1 MRLIREKDL
10 IRFALVSVVTSLMVT
25 ASSYM
30 GYFEPVQRKALDLMV
45 WWKEKD
51 RPSHIVIV
59 AIDDEAFQYL
69 GDRQPLPRKQ
79 LADLID
85 LLKKCGA
92 TVIGLDVELKART
105 DRISDA
111 LIEKAVQDRTVIT
124 YDLSPTESEGQFTP
138 QSLFVSGYGIR
149 KGFANTYIDSDGLIR
164 NAPLSMK
171 DEKGE
176 AMPSFAL
183 VVAGLF
189 QEKLSR
195 RTTPGVEPIRI
206 NYAGAAGTFPFY
218 SAKPLF
224 QMAEKKIVPPSDN
237 PFNAK
242 IVLIGA
248 TFRAGRD
255 IHHTPNGL
263 MSGVEVQ
270 ANIIHTLL
278 EQKDIRPFNWVAG
291 FILQVLISMFFG
303 VLFLLLRPL
312 WAIMLSL
319 FGIFFLF
326 VPLSYLAYTRGN
338 YWVDFV
344 LPVIAVALTA
354 LVNDTVKRREIRQA
368 FGQYVSNDIVEGI
381 YRDESALQ
389 GKKKTVTVL
398 FSDIRGF
405 TTISESHDVESLAGL
420 LNEFFEGMTEV
431 IFSNRGMINKFIGDA
446 IMAIYGAPVDNP
458 DHAVC
463 AVRTALEMRKELEA
477 LNRRWAERGIPPLQ
491 IGIGIH
497 TGEVFAGNI
506 GSGKRKEYT
515 VTGDTVNLASR
526 IEGLNKDLGT
536 TILISEDTYALVR
549 SFAEARDLGMASVK
563 GRQKQVRVFGLTGM
577 KDKEA
582 DV

>member
-1 MRLIREKDL
+1 MRSVKKKDF

-30 GYFEPVQRKALDLMV
+30 GYFEPIQRKALDLMV
-45 WWKEKD
+45 WWKEKE
-51 RPSHIVIV
+51 RPSQIVIV
-59 AIDDEAFQYL
+59 ALDDEAFQYL

-79 LADLID
+79 LASLIT
-85 LLKKCGA
+85 LMKQCGA
-92 TVIGLDVELKART
+92 KVIGLDVELKART
-105 DRISDA
+105 DRAADD

-124 YDLSPTESEGQFTP
+124 YDLSPTGNEGQFTS
-138 QSLFVSGYGIR
+138 QKLFVSGQGIR

-164 NAPLSMK
+164 KAPLMLR
-171 DEKGE
+171 DEKGD

-183 VVAGLF
+183 AVAGLF
-189 QEKLSR
+189 QERLINENVFR
-195 RTTPGVEPIRI
+195 AAPVRI
-206 NYAGAAGTFPFY
+206 NYAGAAGTFPLFP
-218 SAKPLF
+218 ATPLF
-224 QMAEKKIVPPSDN
+224 QMAEKNIVPTSDN
-237 PFNAK
+237 PFNNK

-255 IHHTPNGL
+255 IHLTPSGM
-263 MSGVEVQ
+263 MSGVELQ

-278 EQKDIRPFNWVAG
+278 QQKEIRPFNWVAG
-291 FILQVLISMFFG
+291 FILQVSLSMLVG
-303 VLFLLLRPL
+303 LLFLLLRPL

-354 LVNDTVKRREIRQA
+354 LVNDNMKRRAIRHA

-381 YRDESALQ
+381 YHDESALR
-389 GKKKTVTVL
+389 GRKKTVTVL

-405 TTISESHDVESLAGL
+405 TTISESQDLESLAGL
-420 LNEFFEGMTEV
+420 LNEFFEAMTEV
-431 IFSNRGMINKFIGDA
+431 IFRNRGMINKFIGDA

-463 AVRTALEMRKELEA
+463 AVRTALGMQKELEA
-477 LNRRWAERGIPPLQ
+477 LNRRWTEQGIPPLQ
-491 IGIGIH
+491 IGVGIH

-515 VTGDTVNLASR
+515 VIGDAVNLASR
-526 IEGLNKDLGT
+526 IEGLNKEFGT
-536 TILISEDTYALVR
+536 TILVSEDTYVSVR
-549 SFAEARDLGMASVK
+549 DLAEARDLGMAVVK
-563 GRQKQVRVFGLTGM
+563 GRHKQVRVFELTGM
-577 KDKEA
+577 KNEEA
-582 DV
+582 NV